1 MLAAALAA
9 LTLAAPAQADAAE
22 KAPRPRTVEG
32 TVAEVSLAG
41 GRITLGA
48 SEGPLTLSLDRNT
61 LVQLETR
68 LGTVLDLAPGQSVR
82 ASVGPRGE
90 AHWIEILPKEAAT
103 PAAAAP
109 TPSPRPSP

>member
-9 LTLAAPAQADAAE
+9 LTLAAQAQADAAE
-22 KAPRPRTVEG
+22 KVPRPRTVEG

-90 AHWIEILPKEAAT
+90 AHWIEILPTAQT
-103 PAAAAP
+103 PAPTA
-109 TPSPRPSP
+109 TPSPGQSP